1 MNTGD
6 DILIKDGV
14 MRPIAPMNG
23 TDYSLT
29 EMQNYVGGY
38 IETLRVG
45 KKIMVVNEV
54 GKVRNMPIN
63 KVATDIIVND
73 GYSDYIC
80 GPAMLIHPSH
90 IK

>member
-1 MNTGD
+1 MSTGD
-6 DILIKDGV
+6 DILIEDGV

-23 TDYSLT
+23 RDYSLR
-29 EMQNYVGGY
+29 EMQTYVGGD

-45 KKIMVVNEV
+45 EKIMVVNEG
-54 GKVRNMPIN
+54 GKILNMLPN

-90 IK
+90 IR

>member
-1 MNTGD
+1 MSTGD
-6 DILIKDGV
+6 DILIKDGT

-23 TDYSLT
+23 RDYTLW
-29 EMQNYVGGY
+29 EMQNFVEGY

-45 KKIMVVNEV
+45 KKILVVNEE
-54 GKVRNMPIN
+54 GKVLGLPIN

-90 IK
+90 II